1 MSGHDTSEAVRC
13 HGGSARGAAPSLAL
27 SALWRRPPRTATGNG
42 LKQFL
47 CAVLRRALL
56 HSSAFSFLLLLS

>member
-13 HGGSARGAAPSLAL
+13 HGDSARGAAPSLAL

-42 LKQFL
+42 LQFL